1 MRYVAALVVLS
12 ATAALGA
19 CAPPVRSRVSSHRDE
34 SLITPICSLVGAD
47 APTNGTKVRVSA
59 FFLTDYLE
67 RSTITDP
74 ACPSV
79 RLAIYADPA
88 ATKEET
94 ERYQRLVVTS
104 TMRDDIEN
112 RGTGVYAI
120 DVTGRFVYRKDGQP
134 HAAIYADH
142 VWSFKRLPCTAF
154 YSAAQCT
161 GMD

>member
-1 MRYVAALVVLS
+1 MKYAAAL
-12 ATAALGA
+12 ALFSGLAVGA
-19 CAPPVRSRVSSHRDE
+19 CASSVRGQVASYGNHMQPLSV
-34 SLITPICSLVGAD
+34 CSLVGHD
-47 APTNGTKVRVSA
+47 TPPNETEVRISA

-67 RSTITDP
+67 RSVITDP

-79 RLAIYADPA
+79 RLALYADPA
-88 ATKEET
+88 AKEE
-94 ERYQRLVVTS
+94 EADRYQRLVVKS

-120 DVTGRFVYRKDGQP
+120 DITGHFVYRKNERPQI
-134 HAAIYADH
+134 AIYADH

-154 YSAAQCT
+154 YSAAKCK